1 MDEKLE
7 AIMAKYQKYDRIKF
21 TKDTSVP
28 LSPFHSMIIR
38 KGKEFEVL
46 DVTSGDYKIMN
57 INDSSTMILSRSM
70 VDESTISIRPAVVNT
85 KRYSKVITTGL
96 TYGKAVDMAIHE
108 GKKVT
113 RAIWDGYW
121 CKQDIMGL
129 QSENL
134 PMWQGEFLVAVLKSG
149 GYAIAT
155 PYQEDMHAT
164 DWMIVE

>member
-1 MDEKLE
+1 MT
-7 AIMAKYQKYDRIKF
+7 KYQKHDRIKF

-46 DVTSGDYKIMN
+46 DTTSDDYKIMN
-57 INDSSTMILSRSM
+57 TNDSSTMILPHSIIE
-70 VDESTISIRPAVVNT
+70 ESTISIRPAVVST
-85 KRYSKVITTGL
+85 KRYSKVILSGL
-96 TYGKAVDMAIHE
+96 TYGRAVDMAIHE

-129 QSENL
+129 QNESL
-134 PMWQGEFLVAVLKSG
+134 PMWQGEFLVAVLKGG

-164 DWMIVE
+164 DWMVVE

>member
-1 MDEKLE
+1 
-7 AIMAKYQKYDRIKF
+7 MAKYQKYDRIKF
-21 TKDTSVP
+21 TKDTSIP

-46 DVTSGDYKIMN
+46 DATSGDYKIMN
-57 INDSSTMILSRSM
+57 INDSSTMVLSRSI

-85 KRYSKVITTGL
+85 KRYSKVVETGL

-134 PMWQGEFLVAVLKSG
+134 PMWQGEFLVAVLKGG

-155 PYQEDMHAT
+155 PYQADMHAT

>member
-1 MDEKLE
+1 
-7 AIMAKYQKYDRIKF
+7 MAKYQKYDRIKF

-46 DVTSGDYKIMN
+46 DATSGDYKIMN
-57 INDSSTMILSRSM
+57 TNDSSTMILSRSM
-70 VDESTISIRPAVVNT
+70 VDEATISIRPAEVNT
-85 KRYSKVITTGL
+85 KRYSNVIMSGL
-96 TYGKAVDMAIHE
+96 TYGRAVDMAIHE

-121 CKQDIMGL
+121 CKQAIAGL
-129 QSENL
+129 QNEQL
-134 PMWQGEFLVAVLKSG
+134 PQWHGEFLVAVLKSG

-164 DWMIVE
+164 DWMVVE

>member
-1 MDEKLE
+1 MT
-7 AIMAKYQKYDRIKF
+7 KYQKHDRIKF
-21 TKDTSVP
+21 TKDTNVP

-46 DVTSGDYKIMN
+46 DTTSDDYKIMN
-57 INDSSTMILSRSM
+57 TNDSSTMILPYSIIE
-70 VDESTISIRPAVVNT
+70 ESTISIRPAVVIN
-85 KRYSKVITTGL
+85 KRYSKVIATGL

-113 RAIWDGYW
+113 REIWDGYW
-121 CKQDIMGL
+121 RKQVITGL
-129 QSENL
+129 QDEQL
-134 PMWQGEFLVAVLKSG
+134 PQWHGEFLVAVLKSG

-164 DWMIVE
+164 DWMVVE

>member
-1 MDEKLE
+1 
-7 AIMAKYQKYDRIKF
+7 MAKYQKYDRIKF
-21 TKDTSVP
+21 AKDTSVP

-46 DVTSGDYKIMN
+46 DATSGDYKIMN
-57 INDSSTMILSRSM
+57 INDSSTMVLPRSM

-85 KRYSKVITTGL
+85 KRYSKVIETGL

-121 CKQDIMGL
+121 CMQTIVGL
-129 QSENL
+129 ENKEL
-134 PMWQGEFLVAVLKSG
+134 PQWHDDLLVAVLKGG

-155 PYQEDMHAT
+155 PYQADMHAT